1 MSAGGLTR
9 PSLVVLSSVYHART
23 CHAGHSGRTGTPSSW
38 VSSCQFINL
47 RSGSVS
53 AQVIAGK
60 AGGGGRWFCAHANFL
75 QSLSSKL
82 PHPGRWLEAKEP
94 SLSSPSQ
101 QISHRAEQPRT
112 HMVGGL
118 SSNRKEA
125 VVVGR
130 ARAPAPEMRPCP
142 GTSGESGQVISPL
155 PPPETVPW
163 RSHVRPCGGGEA
175 CVNLGKCFDAWVGTA
190 YPLRVPNTGLQ
201 NRLVSEGHT
210 LMSGHK

>member
-9 PSLVVLSSVYHART
+9 PSLAVLSSVHHART

-60 AGGGGRWFCAHANFL
+60 AGGGWCWFCAHANFL
-75 QSLSSKL
+75 QSLSSTL
-82 PHPGRWLEAKEP
+82 PTLASGWRPKNHHCDHLLSRSHTGQSNSEPTWL
-94 SLSSPSQ
+94 
-101 QISHRAEQPRT
+101 
-112 HMVGGL
+112 GGL

-142 GTSGESGQVISPL
+142 GTLGESGQVISPL
-155 PPPETVPW
+155 PPAETVPLEIACPSMW
-163 RSHVRPCGGGEA
+163 R
-175 CVNLGKCFDAWVGTA
+175 W
-190 YPLRVPNTGLQ
+190 
-201 NRLVSEGHT
+201 
-210 LMSGHK
+210 